1 MNQLKHLTNI
11 TDPPEVVRM
20 CLNCRRA
27 ECPGK
32 CDAVIEARRM
42 RSSNRT
48 GKAPARYTV
57 NGQTHTAAEW
67 AEIIGVSEYALRLR
81 MKKGMSMAEA
91 IAHKPTKISTGE
103 KLYTAHGRAQTMRQW
118 AAESGIPAGTLRCRM
133 YRDGMSFEQALDRG
147 QKPRRR

>member
-1 MNQLKHLTNI
+1 MSQTKNLTSI
-11 TDPPEVVRM
+11 IDPPEAVRM

-32 CDAVIEARRM
+32 CDAVIEARRA
-42 RSSNRT
+42 RQPRFKGRT
-48 GKAPARYTV
+48 PERYTV

-67 AEIIGVSEYALRLR
+67 AEIIGVKEDTLRR
-81 MKKGMSMAEA
+81 HMKNGMSMAEA
-91 IAHKPTKISTGE
+91 IAYKYEAE

-133 YRDGMSFEQALDRG
+133 YRGGMSFEQALDRG